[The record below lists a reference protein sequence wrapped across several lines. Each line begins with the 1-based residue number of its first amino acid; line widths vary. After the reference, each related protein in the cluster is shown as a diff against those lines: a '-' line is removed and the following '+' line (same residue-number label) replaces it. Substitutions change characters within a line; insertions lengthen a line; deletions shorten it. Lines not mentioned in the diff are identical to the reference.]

1 MQAIIKK
8 IQRGLSPP
16 GGNRTKGERG
26 EHGVT
31 YIEILITVVIIL
43 VCFVPLSKLF
53 TTSIMAVSMTSDLST
68 AVNLGREEM
77 EKIKNLNLTETQLAD
92 RGSRFY
98 PSIEEP
104 PLTLNSQDW
113 RIKRVIIQDSDPL
126 EVRVYVFNA
135 GNMEKP
141 VALLVTLM
149 EDLR

>member
-1 MQAIIKK
+1 MRAIIKK
-8 IQRGLSPP
+8 IQRGLSRPD
-16 GGNRTKGERG
+16 GNQTKGEHG

-43 VCFVPLSKLF
+43 VCFIPLSKLF

-77 EKIKNLNLTETQLAD
+77 EKIKNLNLTEAQLAA

-104 PLTLNSQDW
+104 PLTLNNQDW

-126 EVRVYVFNA
+126 EARVYVFNA